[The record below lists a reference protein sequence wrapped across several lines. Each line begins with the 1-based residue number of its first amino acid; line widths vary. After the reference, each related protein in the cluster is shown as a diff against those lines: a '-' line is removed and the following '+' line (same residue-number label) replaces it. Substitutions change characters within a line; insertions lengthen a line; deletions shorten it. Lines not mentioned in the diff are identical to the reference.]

1 MTVSVQN
8 RADSFK
14 YDQVSRYITELV
26 EKGDLKPGDK
36 APSLRKLSKEL
47 GVSISTI
54 SQSYLSLE
62 DQGVLTAKPQSGFFV
77 NSMVNQIN
85 SLPKSTT
92 ATGQPHR
99 VRFGQLF
106 EKIFAN
112 ANNPRIVPFGEAKAS
127 MEFMPVKSLTRTTRS
142 IIGRHPQKCMDY
154 SFPPGDSR
162 LREKIAEQYAQINT
176 RVSVDDVIITSGA
189 TEALSLCLQTV
200 AKRGYR
206 VCHFFNCWMVRSR

>member
-85 SLPKSTT
+85 SLPRSTT

-99 VRFGQLF
+99 VQFGQLF

-112 ANNPRIVPFGEAKAS
+112 ANNPP
-127 MEFMPVKSLTRTTRS
+127 
-142 IIGRHPQKCMDY
+142 
-154 SFPPGDSR
+154 R
-162 LREKIAEQYAQINT
+162 LRWNSC
-176 RVSVDDVIITSGA
+176 R
-189 TEALSLCLQTV
+189 
-200 AKRGYR
+200 
-206 VCHFFNCWMVRSR
+206 